1 MTASVLLHPRWIE
14 PVMFLY
20 DNSLDEINKNM
31 DGFHAGSNFAA
42 AAAANPCRNLMAHPA
57 PLAAPSAAAYTSSEA
72 PAAGMAEPA
81 VKQCSPCSAAVQSSS
96 GAALPYGYFGS
107 GYYPCRMTH
116 HNAIKSCAQ
125 PASTFADK
133 YMDTSVSGEEFTS
146 RAKEFAF
153 YQGYAAGPYQPVPG
167 YLDMPVVPTIGGP
180 GEPRHDP
187 LLPMD
192 SYQPWAIT
200 NGWNGQVYCPK
211 EQSQPPHLWKS
222 TLPGNNTPAWL
233 PGSPPPL
240 LARPSPRSPRAPPGP
255 RRPRPARAPRPQ
267 PAPAPRGWHRCRP
280 LPGARRI
287 PPEAPGEETA
297 EKGAGR
303 EQGSAPGHQV
313 PQAPQRGGRGGS
325 GGSSA
330 ELPLESWVSP
340 PGGSEGL
347 RGFALPGWK
356 EKHPQRRGE
365 GSPGCGAVL
374 RERSSGRAR
383 SGARS
388 GALPPAPLQDVPG
401 GPRNSLLTLSC
412 TVFLFQTSFRIPPM
426 RTRTGGGGR
435 SECLTQRFS

>member
-167 YLDMPVVPTIGGP
+167 YLDVPVVPTIGGP
-180 GEPRHDP
+180 GEPRHDSLQLHFFHCGRTRGNSPKKQRGTNPSLP
-187 LLPMD
+187 L
-192 SYQPWAIT
+192 
-200 NGWNGQVYCPK
+200 
-211 EQSQPPHLWKS
+211 
-222 TLPGNNTPAWL
+222 
-233 PGSPPPL
+233 
-240 LARPSPRSPRAPPGP
+240 
-255 RRPRPARAPRPQ
+255 
-267 PAPAPRGWHRCRP
+267 
-280 LPGARRI
+280 
-287 PPEAPGEETA
+287 
-297 EKGAGR
+297 
-303 EQGSAPGHQV
+303 SAPHHHS
-313 PQAPQRGGRGGS
+313 P
-325 GGSSA
+325 
-330 ELPLESWVSP
+330 SP
-340 PGGSEGL
+340 PGGFRLSTVS
-347 RGFALPGWK
+347 A
-356 EKHPQRRGE
+356 
-365 GSPGCGAVL
+365 SPS
-374 RERSSGRAR
+374 RNEISSPCVASKSHRA
-383 SGARS
+383 
-388 GALPPAPLQDVPG
+388 
-401 GPRNSLLTLSC
+401 
-412 TVFLFQTSFRIPPM
+412 
-426 RTRTGGGGR
+426 
-435 SECLTQRFS
+435 

>member
-167 YLDMPVVPTIGGP
+167 YLDVPVVPTIGGP
-180 GEPRHDP
+180 GEPRHDS

-222 TLPGNNTPAWL
+222 TLPGNPPALLSAPTP
-233 PGSPPPL
+233 
-240 LARPSPRSPRAPPGP
+240 LAPSPLPRPGPPPRAPPGLP
-255 RRPRPARAPRPQ
+255 RPRPARAPRPQ

-280 LPGARRI
+280 LPRARRI
-287 PPEAPGEETA
+287 APRPPGAAGEETA
-297 EKGAGR
+297 ERDCRGR
-303 EQGSAPGHQV
+303 SPRGSAPEQNFPYASRPGL
-313 PQAPQRGGRGGS
+313 PLAGPSPGAAGAGPPRAPELSPERGAGPCRDRRGGREAAGGA
-325 GGSSA
+325 GA
-330 ELPLESWVSP
+330 ELRAA
-340 PGGSEGL
+340 GG
-347 RGFALPGWK
+347 RP
-356 EKHPQRRGE
+356 
-365 GSPGCGAVL
+365 
-374 RERSSGRAR
+374 ERSLRFSNAR
-383 SGARS
+383 RS
-388 GALPPAPLQDVPG
+388 
-401 GPRNSLLTLSC
+401 
-412 TVFLFQTSFRIPPM
+412 VFVLQTSSRIPRM
-426 RTRTGGGGR
+426 RTRTDVGGR
-435 SECLTQRFS
+435 SECPTQRCS

>member
-72 PAAGMAEPA
+72 PTAGMAEPA

-167 YLDMPVVPTIGGP
+167 YLDMPVVPAIGGP

-222 TLPGNNTPAWL
+222 TLPGNTPAWL
-233 PGSPPPL
+233 SCNFPPLLFFPHSLLPGIPPEGLRDHSRPDPSPPP
-240 LARPSPRSPRAPPGP
+240 RDP
-255 RRPRPARAPRPQ
+255 RPRLAH
-267 PAPAPRGWHRCRP
+267 APAPPERPRCRP
-280 LPGARRI
+280 LPPTGSRRI
-287 PPEAPGEETA
+287 PP
-297 EKGAGR
+297 
-303 EQGSAPGHQV
+303 
-313 PQAPQRGGRGGS
+313 
-325 GGSSA
+325 
-330 ELPLESWVSP
+330 SP
-340 PGGSEGL
+340 PGPAADIG
-347 RGFALPGWK
+347 RG
-356 EKHPQRRGE
+356 
-365 GSPGCGAVL
+365 
-374 RERSSGRAR
+374 
-383 SGARS
+383 
-388 GALPPAPLQDVPG
+388 
-401 GPRNSLLTLSC
+401 NS
-412 TVFLFQTSFRIPPM
+412 
-426 RTRTGGGGR
+426 
-435 SECLTQRFS
+435 